1 MKYAIFSVVLL
12 CSSVL
17 YGQQTSGTITY
28 NRNMSWVNVMS
39 KLPFMTKDEIER
51 SKMSWGKN
59 EGRSQAY
66 LLTFNSKNSLYTHA
80 EEEYAS
86 GYSRR
91 VDDYLII
98 RDYENKTC
106 HDQVDFLGKTY
117 IVQEDTPRIK
127 WKILNEIQEIAG
139 YICMK
144 AETYDP
150 VRNVKI
156 QAWFTDEIPVYG
168 GPEGFGGLPG
178 MILYLVMND
187 DDVVI
192 EATKVTLSDEALE
205 LPIPKKMKGKQ
216 IKREELNAKQ
226 KKYITETI
234 EARRN
239 PYWQMRY

>member
-1 MKYAIFSVVLL
+1 MKYAIFSLVLL

-51 SKMSWGKN
+51 RKLTWGKRA
-59 EGRSQAY
+59 GRDETY
-66 LLTFNSKNSLYTHA
+66 MLHFNSANSLYTYA
-80 EEEYAS
+80 EEENTS

-98 RDYENKTC
+98 RDYENRTC

-117 IVQEDTPRIK
+117 IIKEDTPRIK
-127 WKILNEIQEIAG
+127 WKILNEIMEVAG
-139 YICMK
+139 FICMK

-150 VRNVKI
+150 VRDVII

-168 GPEGFGGLPG
+168 GPEGYGGLPG
-178 MILYLVMND
+178 MILSLVMND
-187 DDVVI
+187 DDVII

-205 LPIPKKMKGKQ
+205 LPVPKKMKGKQ
-216 IKREELNAKQ
+216 IEREELYAKQ

-234 EARRN
+234 ESRNN